1 MINSAVEFLVYTEAV
16 GGSNPSSPMQL
27 QLNTMVTVRC
37 KQCNRE
43 LTSSSKFQTCGCPNM
58 TSVVGDNITAVDLSK
73 VVLTKSENTVNKHG
87 ALTNQDLQYQEERR
101 KRKVRKLD
109 FEER

>member
-1 MINSAVEFLVYTEAV
+1 
-16 GGSNPSSPMQL
+16 
-27 QLNTMVTVRC
+27 
-37 KQCNRE
+37 
-43 LTSSSKFQTCGCPNM
+43 M

-73 VVLTKSENTVNKHG
+73 VVLTKTENKVNNRG

>member
-1 MINSAVEFLVYTEAV
+1 
-16 GGSNPSSPMQL
+16 MQL

-37 KQCNRE
+37 KQCNKE

-58 TSVVGDNITAVDLSK
+58 TSVTGDNITAVDLSK
-73 VVLTKSENTVNKHG
+73 VVLTKTENTVNKHG
-87 ALTNQDLQYQEERR
+87 ALSNQDLQYQEDRR

>member
-1 MINSAVEFLVYTEAV
+1 
-16 GGSNPSSPMQL
+16 MQL
-27 QLNTMVTVRC
+27 QLNKMITVRC

-73 VVLTKSENTVNKHG
+73 VVLTKSENTVNKPG

-101 KRKVRKLD
+101 KRKVRKID

>member
-1 MINSAVEFLVYTEAV
+1 MITI
-16 GGSNPSSPMQL
+16 
-27 QLNTMVTVRC
+27 RC

-43 LTSSSKFQTCGCPNM
+43 LVNSSKFQCCGCSNL
-58 TSVVGDNITAVDLSK
+58 SSIHNGNITAVDLSK
-73 VVLTKSENTVNKHG
+73 VVLTNTENSVNNHR
-87 ALTNQDLQYQEERR
+87 ALTNQDLEYQENRR

>member
-1 MINSAVEFLVYTEAV
+1 
-16 GGSNPSSPMQL
+16 
-27 QLNTMVTVRC
+27 
-37 KQCNRE
+37 
-43 LTSSSKFQTCGCPNM
+43 M
-58 TSVVGDNITAVDLSK
+58 TSVNGDNITAVDLSK
-73 VVLTKSENTVNKHG
+73 VVLTKTENKVNNRG